1 VNFLYVLSLYARN
14 NAAQKSA
21 WKTKIRLRFRSEI
34 QDWLQQDYDFYAM
47 KARQGVNAK
56 EYFKAHFQEVL
67 GKTYTPYA
75 HNGIYSLALEKSDP
89 DHTNEALIASL
100 RRYFIVEPCKLGDD
114 PAPIITAAQSRDTAI
129 PVIGNKDGVLMVMMM
144 NYDVRSKNFVTG
156 KLANPIKFTDSDK
169 IILDNKEKISYILFH
184 TRNKDNNKHLFRIQ
198 GSARLLSNAA
208 AQQEGYY
215 LISKDYDGYLCVEI
229 DQKNELDSSSLNP
242 SNENENIKVKDK
254 SMRYDAQ
261 YVEMKDLKR

>member
-1 VNFLYVLSLYARN
+1 
-14 NAAQKSA
+14 
-21 WKTKIRLRFRSEI
+21 
-34 QDWLQQDYDFYAM
+34 M
-47 KARQGVNAK
+47 KARQGVNAEK
-56 EYFKAHFQEVL
+56 YFKAHFQEVL

-89 DHTNEALIASL
+89 DHTNEALIAQL

-114 PAPIITAAQSRDTAI
+114 PAPIILAAQSRDSEVVVTD
-129 PVIGNKDGVLMVMMM
+129 GKDGVLMVMME
-144 NYDVRSKNFVTG
+144 NYDTKAKNFVTG

-169 IILDNKEKISYILFH
+169 IILDNREKISYILFH

-215 LISKDYDGYLCVEI
+215 LISKNYDGYLCVEI